1 MRNTHKLMGWI
12 SIVMLLTAL
21 SHAQSN
27 PGAAP
32 TDAQSARYTSQAI
45 LFAQQIDALKL
56 TGSPEHYK
64 VYLVLRSQDVPVEQR
79 KTLAIRILT
88 GDYPKRVDPAADGLG
103 SLWYGALVALSHLH
117 IDDASLLPFLEENL
131 PKWERIA
138 NAYSEE
144 ELPEDLRPLKERI
157 YPSPVYTRAVIA
169 RLKAVRAVPEVKSA
183 EDLERRLDVMLK
195 ELGMTRQEL
204 QQLCEEVK
212 EKLYRTRGIGISE
225 RGWLAYAVMEEH
237 RRTLFHYAK
246 RGMDVMPAATSL
258 GIEALVEG
266 ARLGKEASNLPQL
279 IDAIL
284 KNPIYDHTRG
294 RILVD
299 EGIAAVPLII
309 QKLAWAREHP
319 EEVAFSGMG
328 VSVLL
333 DVLASLIG
341 KDALPYVEQFLS
353 DSSKGEWK
361 WTCGYAHRTKTWIER
376 GDVFGFNPFF

>member
-1 MRNTHKLMGWI
+1 
-12 SIVMLLTAL
+12 
-21 SHAQSN
+21 
-27 PGAAP
+27 
-32 TDAQSARYTSQAI
+32 
-45 LFAQQIDALKL
+45 
-56 TGSPEHYK
+56 
-64 VYLVLRSQDVPVEQR
+64 
-79 KTLAIRILT
+79 
-88 GDYPKRVDPAADGLG
+88 
-103 SLWYGALVALSHLH
+103 
-117 IDDASLLPFLEENL
+117 LPDE
-131 PKWERIA
+131 
-138 NAYSEE
+138 
-144 ELPEDLRPLKERI
+144 LRPLKERI
-157 YPSPVYTRAVIA
+157 YPSLTLTRAVIA
-169 RLKAVRAVPEVKSA
+169 RLKAVQAVPEIKSA
-183 EDLERRLDVMLK
+183 ADIERRLDVMLK
-195 ELGMTRQEL
+195 EVGMTRQEL

-225 RGWLAYAVMEEH
+225 RGWLAYSVMEEH

-258 GIEALVEG
+258 SIEALAEG

-299 EGIAAVPLII
+299 EGVAVVPLII
-309 QKLAWAREHP
+309 QKLAWVREHP

>member
-1 MRNTHKLMGWI
+1 MGWI
-12 SIVMLLTAL
+12 SSVLLLLTL
-21 SHAQSN
+21 SHAQSDSN
-27 PGAAP
+27 ASP
-32 TDAQSARYTSQAI
+32 TDAQTTHYTSLAT
-45 LFAQQIDALKL
+45 LFARQIDALQM
-56 TGSPEHYK
+56 TDTSDRYK

-79 KTLAIRILT
+79 KTLAMRILT
-88 GDYPKRVDPAADGLG
+88 GDYPKTVDPATDGLG
-103 SLWYGALVALSHLH
+103 DLWTAALIALSHLH

-131 PKWERIA
+131 PKWERIV
-138 NAYSEE
+138 NAYS
-144 ELPEDLRPLKERI
+144 PEDLPDELRPLKERI
-157 YPSPVYTRAVIA
+157 YPNLTLTRAVIA
-169 RLKAVRAVPEVKSA
+169 RLKAVQAVPEIKSA
-183 EDLERRLDVMLK
+183 ADMERRLDVMLK
-195 ELGMTRQEL
+195 EVGMTRQEL

-225 RGWLAYAVMEEH
+225 RGWLAYNVMKEH

-258 GIEALVEG
+258 SIEALAEG
-266 ARLGKEASNLPQL
+266 ARLGKEASNLLQL

-299 EGIAAVPLII
+299 EGIAAVPAII
-309 QKLAWAREHP
+309 QKLARVREHP

-353 DSSKGEWK
+353 DDCKGEWK
-361 WTCGYAHRTKTWIER
+361 WTRSYGRRTKTWIER
-376 GDVFGFNPFF
+376 GDVFGFNPNF

>member
-1 MRNTHKLMGWI
+1 MRDTRKLMGWI
-12 SIVMLLTAL
+12 SSVILLLAL
-21 SHAQSN
+21 SHAQS
-27 PGAAP
+27 
-32 TDAQSARYTSQAI
+32 DRSAVSADSQTMHYTSLAT
-45 LFAQQIDALKL
+45 LFARQIDTLKL
-56 TGSPEHYK
+56 TESLDFYK

-88 GDYPKRVDPAADGLG
+88 GDYPKRVDPAVDGWG

-144 ELPEDLRPLKERI
+144 ELPDDLRPLKERI

-195 ELGMTRQEL
+195 EVGMTRQEL
-204 QQLCEEVK
+204 KQLYDEYQD
-212 EKLYRTRGIGISE
+212 KLKRTRGIGIPK
-225 RGWLAYAVMEEH
+225 GGGLANAVVEEH
-237 RRTLFHYAK
+237 RRTLFHYAR

-258 GIEALVEG
+258 GIEALNEG

-299 EGIAAVPLII
+299 EGIAAVPVII

-328 VSVLL
+328 ASVLL

-341 KDALPYVEQFLS
+341 KDALPYVEQFSS
-353 DSSKGEWK
+353 DDSKGERK
-361 WTCGYAHRTKTWIER
+361 WTVGYSHRRKTWIER

>member
-1 MRNTHKLMGWI
+1 
-12 SIVMLLTAL
+12 MLLTAL

-32 TDAQSARYTSQAI
+32 TDAQSAHYTSQAI
-45 LFAQQIDALKL
+45 LFERQIDALKL
-56 TGSPEHYK
+56 TGSRERYK
-64 VYLVLRSQDVPVEQR
+64 VYLVLRSQDVPVERR
-79 KTLAIRILT
+79 KTLAMRILT
-88 GDYPKRVDPAADGLG
+88 GDYPKTVDPATDGWG
-103 SLWYGALVALSHLH
+103 NLWTAALIALSHLH

-195 ELGMTRQEL
+195 EVGMTRQEL

-212 EKLYRTRGIGISE
+212 EKLYRTSGIGISE
-225 RGWLAYAVMEEH
+225 RGWLAYTVMEEH

-299 EGIAAVPLII
+299 EGVAVVPLII

-361 WTCGYAHRTKTWIER
+361 WTCGYGHRTKTWIER

>member
-1 MRNTHKLMGWI
+1 MRDTRKLMGWI
-12 SIVMLLTAL
+12 SSFLLLLAL
-21 SHAQSN
+21 LHAQSDRSTV
-27 PGAAP
+27 P
-32 TDAQSARYTSQAI
+32 TEAQTARYTSQAI

-88 GDYPKRVDPAADGLG
+88 GDYPKRVDPAADGWG
-103 SLWYGALVALSHLH
+103 SLWSAALVALSHLH

-131 PKWERIA
+131 PKWERIV
-138 NAYSEE
+138 NAYSK
-144 ELPEDLRPLKERI
+144 EDLPGELQPLKERI
-157 YPSPVYTRAVIA
+157 FPNLTLTRAVIA
-169 RLKAVRAVPEVKSA
+169 RLKAVQAIPEIKSA
-183 EDLERRLDVMLK
+183 ADLERRLDVMLK
-195 ELGMTRQEL
+195 EVGMTRQEL
-204 QQLCEEVK
+204 KQLREEA
-212 EKLYRTRGIGISE
+212 EDKLYQTGGIDISK
-225 RGWLAYAVMEEH
+225 RGWLAYAIVDEH

-258 GIEALVEG
+258 SIEALAEG

-299 EGIAAVPLII
+299 EGIAAVPVII
-309 QKLAWAREHP
+309 QKLAWVREHP

-353 DSSKGEWK
+353 DSSKGERK
-361 WTCGYAHRTKTWIER
+361 WTCAHGHRTKTWIER
-376 GDVFGFNPFF
+376 GDVFGFNPNF

>member
-1 MRNTHKLMGWI
+1 M
-12 SIVMLLTAL
+12 
-21 SHAQSN
+21 
-27 PGAAP
+27 
-32 TDAQSARYTSQAI
+32 
-45 LFAQQIDALKL
+45 
-56 TGSPEHYK
+56 
-64 VYLVLRSQDVPVEQR
+64 
-79 KTLAIRILT
+79 RILT
-88 GDYPKRVDPAADGLG
+88 GDYPKTVDPATDGLG
-103 SLWYGALVALSHLH
+103 DLWTAALIALSHLH

-131 PKWERIA
+131 PKWERIR
-138 NAYSEE
+138 NATSVE
-144 ELPEDLRPLKERI
+144 ELPADLQPLKERI
-157 YPSPVYTRAVIA
+157 YPNLTLTRAVIA
-169 RLKAVRAVPEVKSA
+169 RLKAVQAVPEIKSA
-183 EDLERRLDVMLK
+183 ADIERRLDVMLK
-195 ELGMTRQEL
+195 EVGMTRQEL
-204 QQLCEEVK
+204 QQLCEEAK

-225 RGWLAYAVMEEH
+225 RGWLAYNVMKEH

-299 EGIAAVPLII
+299 EGIAAVPVII
-309 QKLAWAREHP
+309 QKLAWVREHP

-353 DSSKGEWK
+353 DDCKGEWK
-361 WTCGYAHRTKTWIER
+361 WTRSYGRRTKTWIER
-376 GDVFGFNPFF
+376 GDVFGFNPNF

>member
-12 SIVMLLTAL
+12 SSVMLLTAL

-32 TDAQSARYTSQAI
+32 TDAQSAHYTSQAI

-64 VYLVLRSQDVPVEQR
+64 VYLVLRSQDVPVERR
-79 KTLAIRILT
+79 KTLAMRILT
-88 GDYPKRVDPAADGLG
+88 GDYPKTVDPATDSLG
-103 SLWYGALVALSHLH
+103 DLWTAALIALSHLH

-131 PKWERIA
+131 PKWERIV
-138 NAYSEE
+138 NAYSLED
-144 ELPEDLRPLKERI
+144 LPDELRPLKERI
-157 YPSPVYTRAVIA
+157 YPNLTLTRAVIA
-169 RLKAVRAVPEVKSA
+169 RLKAVQAVPEIKSA
-183 EDLERRLDVMLK
+183 ADIERRLDVMLK
-195 ELGMTRQEL
+195 EVGMTRQEL
-204 QQLCEEVK
+204 KQLYDEYQD
-212 EKLYRTRGIGISE
+212 KLMRTRGIGISK
-225 RGWLAYAVMEEH
+225 RGWLAFAVVDEH
-237 RRTLFHYAK
+237 RRALFHYAK

-258 GIEALVEG
+258 SIEALAEG

-284 KNPIYDHTRG
+284 KNPIYDDTRG

-299 EGIAAVPLII
+299 EGIAAVPAII
-309 QKLAWAREHP
+309 QKLAWVREHP

-353 DSSKGEWK
+353 DSSKGERK
-361 WTCGYAHRTKTWIER
+361 WTCSSRSSHQ
-376 GDVFGFNPFF
+376 DLD

>member
-12 SIVMLLTAL
+12 SSVMLLTAL

-32 TDAQSARYTSQAI
+32 TDAQSAHYTSQAI
-45 LFAQQIDALKL
+45 LFERQIDALKL
-56 TGSPEHYK
+56 TGSRERYK
-64 VYLVLRSQDVPVEQR
+64 VYLVLRSQDVPVERR
-79 KTLAIRILT
+79 KTLAMRILT
-88 GDYPKRVDPAADGLG
+88 GDYPKTVDPATDGLG
-103 SLWYGALVALSHLH
+103 NLWTAALIALSHLH

-131 PKWERIA
+131 PKWERIR
-138 NAYSEE
+138 NATSVE
-144 ELPEDLRPLKERI
+144 ELPADLQPLKERI
-157 YPSPVYTRAVIA
+157 YPNLTLTRAVIA
-169 RLKAVRAVPEVKSA
+169 RLKAVQAVPEIKSA
-183 EDLERRLDVMLK
+183 ADIERRLDVMLK
-195 ELGMTRQEL
+195 EVGMTRQEL
-204 QQLCEEVK
+204 KQLREEA
-212 EKLYRTRGIGISE
+212 EDKLYQTDGIDISK
-225 RGWLAYAVMEEH
+225 RGWLAYAIVDEH

-258 GIEALVEG
+258 SIEALAEG
-266 ARLGKEASNLPQL
+266 ARLGKEASDLPQL

-361 WTCGYAHRTKTWIER
+361 WTCGYGHRTKTWIER
-376 GDVFGFNPFF
+376 GDVFGFNPNF

>member
-1 MRNTHKLMGWI
+1 MRDTRKLMGWT
-12 SIVMLLTAL
+12 SSVLLLLTL
-21 SHAQSN
+21 SHAQSDSN
-27 PGAAP
+27 ASP
-32 TDAQSARYTSQAI
+32 TDAQTTHYTSLAT
-45 LFAQQIDALKL
+45 LFARQIDALQM
-56 TGSPEHYK
+56 TDTSDRYK

-88 GDYPKRVDPAADGLG
+88 GDYPKRVSSATDGLG
-103 SLWYGALVALSHLH
+103 NLWTAALIALSHLH

-131 PKWERIA
+131 PKWERIV
-138 NAYSEE
+138 NAYS
-144 ELPEDLRPLKERI
+144 PEDLPDELQPLKERI
-157 YPSPVYTRAVIA
+157 FPNLTLTRAVIA
-169 RLKAVRAVPEVKSA
+169 RLKAVQAIPEIKSA
-183 EDLERRLDVMLK
+183 ADLERRLDVMLK
-195 ELGMTRQEL
+195 EVGMTRQEL
-204 QQLCEEVK
+204 KQLYDEYQD
-212 EKLYRTRGIGISE
+212 KLMRTRGIGISK
-225 RGWLAYAVMEEH
+225 RGWLAFAVVDEH
-237 RRTLFHYAK
+237 RRALFHYAK

-258 GIEALVEG
+258 SIEALAEG

-299 EGIAAVPLII
+299 EGIAAVPAII
-309 QKLAWAREHP
+309 QKLAWVREHP

-353 DSSKGEWK
+353 DDSKGERK
-361 WTCGYAHRTKTWIER
+361 WTRSYGRRTKTWIER

>member
-1 MRNTHKLMGWI
+1 MGWI
-12 SIVMLLTAL
+12 SSVMLLTAL

-88 GDYPKRVDPAADGLG
+88 GDYPKRVDPAVDGWG

-195 ELGMTRQEL
+195 EVGMTRQEL

-225 RGWLAYAVMEEH
+225 RGWLAYTVMEEH

-246 RGMDVMPAATSL
+246 RGMDVMPAAKCPCAVFSTQRATTRVAPTEARRHQPCRGRSCACPIRML
-258 GIEALVEG
+258 QSYRKDAYQLRHRGACGRRAFGQRGIEPATTD
-266 ARLGKEASNLPQL
+266 RRYPQEPHL
-279 IDAIL
+279 
-284 KNPIYDHTRG
+284 
-294 RILVD
+294 
-299 EGIAAVPLII
+299 
-309 QKLAWAREHP
+309 
-319 EEVAFSGMG
+319 
-328 VSVLL
+328 
-333 DVLASLIG
+333 
-341 KDALPYVEQFLS
+341 
-353 DSSKGEWK
+353 
-361 WTCGYAHRTKTWIER
+361 
-376 GDVFGFNPFF
+376 